1 MASVKNKSM
10 PYRTKTHSWTVSLIH
25 RLLLGKIPKYLLI
38 IQAVELICQT
48 NSDAAVFEMHHNDFF
63 AKTFHSGVEFYFCGG
78 DRELKQGCKNSYYK
92 VIDALMFG
100 EVLDR
105 INSYYR
111 QTSAQSAQVFICKD
125 NGRCG
130 EGNNRTSSCL
140 MKCLI
145 IISRFCEWFA
155 PCILKA
161 TVKRTTKTLCIL
173 PPTFKPAAQQIRLV
187 QVACILDSDW
197 KKITRESRLT
207 WELLFFLQ
215 NTFALGGKTRNLY
228 RFSCKK

>member
-1 MASVKNKSM
+1 M
-10 PYRTKTHSWTVSLIH
+10 PYRTKTHSWTVSVIH

-78 DRELKQGCKNSYYK
+78 DRELKQGCKKSYYK

-100 EVLDR
+100 EVFDR
-105 INSYYR
+105 QIPS
-111 QTSAQSAQVFICKD
+111 QSVFICKD

-130 EGNNRTSSCL
+130 EWKNERSCCM

-145 IISRFCEWFA
+145 IIVRFCE
-155 PCILKA
+155 
-161 TVKRTTKTLCIL
+161 
-173 PPTFKPAAQQIRLV
+173 
-187 QVACILDSDW
+187 
-197 KKITRESRLT
+197 
-207 WELLFFLQ
+207 
-215 NTFALGGKTRNLY
+215 
-228 RFSCKK
+228 

>member
-25 RLLLGKIPKYLLI
+25 RLLLGKITKYLLI

-48 NSDAAVFEMHHNDFF
+48 SSDAAVFEMHHNDFF

-100 EVLDR
+100 EVFDR
-105 INSYYR
+105 IYSYHR
-111 QTSAQSAQVFICKD
+111 QTSAQSVQVFS
-125 NGRCG
+125 RCG
-130 EGNNRTSSCL
+130 EGNNRRSSCM

-145 IISRFCEWFA
+145 IILRVS
-155 PCILKA
+155 ILKA
-161 TVKRTTKTLCIL
+161 TVKRTTKTLRIL
-173 PPTFKPAAQQIRLV
+173 PPTFNRSRNKSGWCKLRSYW
-187 QVACILDSDW
+187 IL
-197 KKITRESRLT
+197 TGNNYAESRFT
-207 WELLFFLQ
+207 WELRHLLQ
-215 NTFALGGKTRNLY
+215 NKFALGR
-228 RFSCKK
+228 

>member
-25 RLLLGKIPKYLLI
+25 RLLFGKIPKYLLI

-48 NSDAAVFEMHHNDFF
+48 SSDAAVFEMHHNDFF

-100 EVLDR
+100 EVFDR
-105 INSYYR
+105 IYSYHR
-111 QTSAQSAQVFICKD
+111 QTSAQSVQVFS
-125 NGRCG
+125 RCG
-130 EGNNRTSSCL
+130 EGNNRRSSCM

-145 IISRFCEWFA
+145 IILRFCE
-155 PCILKA
+155 
-161 TVKRTTKTLCIL
+161 
-173 PPTFKPAAQQIRLV
+173 
-187 QVACILDSDW
+187 
-197 KKITRESRLT
+197 
-207 WELLFFLQ
+207 
-215 NTFALGGKTRNLY
+215 
-228 RFSCKK
+228 